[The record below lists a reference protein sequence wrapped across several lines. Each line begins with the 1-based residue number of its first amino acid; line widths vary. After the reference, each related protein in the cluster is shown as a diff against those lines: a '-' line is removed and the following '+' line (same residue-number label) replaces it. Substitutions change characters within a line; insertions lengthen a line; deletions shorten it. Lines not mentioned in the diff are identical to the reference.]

1 MIKMINYAILAFAL
15 FAASIFASFQPIN
28 WVGFII
34 SVAIMGVCIFIDKKI
49 AKNILESSSTN
60 NLNLSAFLSEI
71 VLLKEKANYYHKNIE
86 KAKISEIENEISEL
100 FPDVENYRLSLT
112 NEVNI
117 NNYSK
122 IISVFAKAERKINR
136 AVSATIDGYETES
149 KKYFGEANEILSVCV
164 DLIKKAQ
171 ENGRR

>member
-1 MIKMINYAILAFAL
+1 MIKTINYIILAFAL

-28 WVGFII
+28 WFGFVISI
-34 SVAIMGVCIFIDKKI
+34 SVMVICIFIDKRI
-49 AKNILESSSTN
+49 AKKRLESEDSN
-60 NLNLSAFLSEI
+60 NLNLQAFLSEI
-71 VLLKEKANYYHKNIE
+71 ILLKEKADFYHKNIE
-86 KAKISEIENEISEL
+86 KTKISEIENVLSEL

-149 KKYFGEANEILSVCV
+149 KKYFGEANEILSVCI
-164 DLIKKAQ
+164 DLIKKVQ
-171 ENGRR
+171 DNGR